1 MMMSALS
8 FSPARGALPAVSSV
22 SNHFNGMNWDLSKIG
37 HILIADEDPAMRQM
51 VTSYFA
57 DQKLPISSAS
67 NRSEL
72 NQHFVGRHPCLIVLD
87 LQLGRDDGLDLLRSI
102 RARSD
107 VPVIITSH
115 RSDEIDRIVGFELGA
130 DDYIVK
136 PFSPRELLAR
146 VRAVLRRQEMARA
159 RFVRDP
165 ERGGYR
171 FNGWRL
177 DRRSR
182 TLVDPHETAV
192 SLSKGEYA
200 LLLAFLEA
208 PGRPLSREQLLQ
220 ATRIHEDIFDRSVD
234 VQVFRL
240 RHKLEIDAQAPRMIR
255 TVHGVGYIFSMPVE
269 SF

>member
-1 MMMSALS
+1 MSAIS
-8 FSPARGALPAVSSV
+8 FSPARGGLPAPSSAAGAL
-22 SNHFNGMNWDLSKIG
+22 NGNGMNGDLSKIG
-37 HILIADEDPAMRQM
+37 HILIADDDPATRQM
-51 VTSYFA
+51 VISYFA
-57 DQKLPISSAS
+57 DQNLPTSSAS
-67 NRSEL
+67 NRSEVDR
-72 NQHFVGRHPCLIVLD
+72 HFTGRHPCLIVLD
-87 LQLGRDDGLDLLRSI
+87 LQLGRDDGLNLLRSI

-146 VRAVLRRQEMARA
+146 VRAVLRRQEMMRA
-159 RFVRDP
+159 SLARDP

-182 TLVDPHETAV
+182 TLVDPHETPV

-240 RHKLEIDAQAPRMIR
+240 RRKLEIDPQAPRMIQ
-255 TVHGVGYIFSMPVE
+255 TVHGVGYILSMSVE